1 MPLSV
6 SFRCIISLL
15 VEEKMNGKAIRPAC
29 DLSIL
34 TKTGIR
40 LDIIKGLV

>member
-1 MPLSV
+1 MPLF

-40 LDIIKGLV
+40 LDII